1 MRWNSKSPLSSIK
14 AGFQK
19 SGIYALDR
27 NVFNGDDF
35 LTSYVTD
42 REYDKYYDDLNE
54 NLVKETNPKTAL
66 TLENVL
72 SEVNELQV
80 FICIYFIK

>member
-1 MRWNSKSPLSSIK
+1 MRWNIKLPLSNIK
-14 AGFQK
+14 AGFKK
-19 SGIYALDR
+19 SGIYALDI

-35 LTSYVTD
+35 LISYVTD